1 MQTFKFRA
9 EALADVQGFFSKLPT
24 IDGMII
30 IQPRFFHGQ
39 IDGYEVTMTTY
50 RSKQEV
56 KLLMRSVP
64 DSHVMMETLQDI
76 VNYTGER
83 E

>member
-9 EALADVQGFFSKLPT
+9 EALADVKGFFSNLPT
-24 IDGMII
+24 IDGLILI
-30 IQPRFFHGQ
+30 HPRFFHGQ

-50 RSKQEV
+50 RSKGEI
-56 KLLMRSVP
+56 KLFMRNVP

-83 E
+83 V